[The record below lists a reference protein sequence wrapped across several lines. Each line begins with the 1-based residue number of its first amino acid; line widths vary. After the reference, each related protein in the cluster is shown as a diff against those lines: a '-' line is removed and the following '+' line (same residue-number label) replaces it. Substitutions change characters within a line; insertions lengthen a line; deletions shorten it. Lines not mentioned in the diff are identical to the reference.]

1 MEVLHVIIVG
11 YNCDKCK
18 HQTEL
23 KGYIPTC
30 KAFPEGIPNTIYD
43 RPLNSIEEC
52 ANGYKYEPDPEKAAL
67 FAKFGL

>member
-1 MEVLHVIIVG
+1 MEVLNVIIVG
-11 YNCDKCK
+11 YSCDKCK

-43 RPLNSIEEC
+43 RPLNSREEC
-52 ANGYKYEPDPEKAAL
+52 ANGYKYESDPEKVAL